1 MNMLSDICLEEV
13 EFNIKKKGLWE
24 VVITDNVS
32 YRDLFNIIKEL
43 CSKNTKLQNDVEKLN
58 NEIYFKDEMLKKA
71 GEIRYSN
78 FFINVIKKEDDN

>member
-1 MNMLSDICLEEV
+1 MNILSDISLEEV